1 MPLPALTKRLVKGSP
16 LTATE
21 GDNNLTTIQQGVD
34 TLETRINISLN
45 ADGTLKLPTV
55 LYGTSANGTAAY
67 TTTLNATVAALSD
80 LTGKLILMKADVAN
94 NTTATT
100 LAVNGLAAKVIKKH
114 KDQLLLNGD
123 IKPGMICQLVY
134 DVTNDWYVLQNPA
147 VRIPWVYAT
156 DSGGANAYVVNI
168 TYGSMGINEPTTYT
182 TGQLV
187 YMKAANKNTTAA
199 ATLKITFTGDVYNKD
214 MGVQTIK
221 KYVNQALV
229 ALDVGDIQA
238 GEIYALMF
246 DGTYWQL
253 LNPSQHAGLAKAWV
267 SFALDGGT
275 IGESFNVSG
284 VVKNSTGDYTV
295 SFTTPF
301 AAATYLVATGMQLAA
316 FSNAK
321 EFRVKTGGRAVGS
334 CRFECGDGVTVQ
346 DVTSGV
352 GFAVFYGA
360 Q

>member
-1 MPLPALTKRLVKGSP
+1 MSLPALTKRLVKGSP

-21 GDNNLTTIQQGVD
+21 GDNNLVTIQQFVD

-45 ADGTLKLPTV
+45 SDGTLKLPTV

-67 TTTLNATVAALSD
+67 TTTLNATVAALAD

-100 LAVNGLAAKVIKKH
+100 VAVNGLTAKVIKKH
-114 KDQLLLNGD
+114 KDQALQNGD
-123 IKPGMICQLVY
+123 IKPGQICQLVY
-134 DVTNDWYVLQNPA
+134 DVTNDVFILQNPS
-147 VRIPWVYAT
+147 VRIPWVYASDT
-156 DSGGANAYVVNI
+156 GAANAYVVNI
-168 TYGSMGINEPTTYT
+168 TFGTMGINEPTTYT

-199 ATLKITFTGDVYNKD
+199 STLKITFTGDTFNKD

-229 ALDVGDIQA
+229 ALDVGDIQS

-253 LNPSQHAGLAKAWV
+253 MNPSQHAGLAKAWI
-267 SFALDGGT
+267 SWNLTSGAT
-275 IGESFNVSG
+275 EESFNATLVR
-284 VVKNSTGDYTV
+284 NSAGDFTV
-295 SFTTPF
+295 TFGLAF
-301 AAATYLVATGMQLAA
+301 AAATYAVSIGTQHDAA
-316 FSNAK
+316 FTNAK
-321 EFRVKTGGRAVGS
+321 ELRVKNAGRAAGS
-334 CRFECGDGVTVQ
+334 CSFVCGDGITVG
-346 DVTSGV
+346 DVVGK